1 MSRSYKRLNTPCFSL
16 FSFIVSKINDIF
28 KFVCSFGWLF
38 LLLDYKQSVLFPSS
52 YPIKLRVW
60 HKTTA
65 QDVSLLHEWQTDWLD
80 EWMNESFPSLF
91 PPICLSLSSNFFLP
105 DNSWFILCSLSSLFP
120 TSFFFSLKIFF
131 SYCQCVTFFNC
142 KCISYTCKKGPPC
155 CFLLFTNIFNKHFVL

>member
-1 MSRSYKRLNTPCFSL
+1 MSRSYKRLNAPCFSL

-28 KFVCSFGWLF
+28 KFVCSFGWLS

-80 EWMNESFPSLF
+80 EWMNEWMSLF
-91 PPICLSLSSNFFLP
+91 LPFFRLYASLYPLISSYLTTLDSSFVLCLPCFQHPSFSLSEYSFLTV
-105 DNSWFILCSLSSLFP
+105 N
-120 TSFFFSLKIFF
+120 
-131 SYCQCVTFFNC
+131 V
-142 KCISYTCKKGPPC
+142 
-155 CFLLFTNIFNKHFVL
+155 